1 MRATSSCALGGSVF
15 FIDSDVLTDDS
26 YSRFRAGLHRLVNNP
41 AAPGQAIITI
51 DMDRHPTFA
60 ITPNNLVKLLSS
72 SKLCKYRPMIFLVT
86 NKSEQHFMSLT
97 AENTIEEHNTVMVHA
112 GTSFNTIVHND
123 SQALVDKKLNTLQ
136 TDRPD
141 ITRTHRA
148 LTTASD
154 LDLALEDSAQKPQLR
169 MTPRNAAVI
178 PSLAPAPLKDWHA
191 TFKALNM
198 GRAAL
203 CPSDVLASDLANR
216 PGAKPKK
223 IIVSIAAITNLDSK
237 GSQHWGPIC
246 HTYRGEKAICPRA
259 PVRFLTNALRL
270 ASGTDS
276 SSINHEK
283 DLMGYVD
290 LTRPMVIPYSAQDSD
305 TAKAEPIRHSVA
317 HGVHAKVL
325 NNTGEYCDVTYID
338 QPLASNPSLVR
349 RTLLVSNKAVGMP
362 YIYAKVQQDRV
373 LQAAILSMNIFSN
386 SLLADGLD
394 FMQEFSHRFSLLVK
408 TTEGMFLHQYKYKQS
423 EGYPALIG
431 KPVPVA
437 DNFLE
442 NCDVTLIADRFE
454 REAAKTAIGN
464 ICHDDISHITTV
476 DADQVVSKAIAP
488 FTIAKQELESA
499 SAMGTPVSLKSS
511 TTTSSHSGFTHE
523 PLADH
528 HEKLS
533 TLGHSG
539 VPAAEAE
546 AETKESDSRSDS
558 DEDYLEPVE
567 DDPDL
572 THEVSGHLTPAYLR
586 DMPDAPLDAPA
597 ATPSRAP
604 APPRRRTKHGI
615 ARVVEESKSASST
628 PPLFTKTG
636 LPPRHT
642 ATRRFT
648 LFDTNRQHRR
658 VAPMPTRQKPTTPRP
673 KGYR

>member
-15 FIDSDVLTDDS
+15 FIDSDVLTEHS

-51 DMDRHPTFA
+51 DTDRHPTFG
-60 ITPNNLVKLLSS
+60 ITPDNLVKLLSN
-72 SKLCKYRPMIFLVT
+72 SKLRKYRPMTFLVT
-86 NKSEQHFMSLT
+86 NKSEQYFMSLT
-97 AENTIEEHNTVMVHA
+97 AENAIEKHSTVKVHA

-123 SQALVDKKLNTLQ
+123 SQVLVDKTLNLLQ

-141 ITRTHRA
+141 TTRGHRA

-154 LDLALEDSAQKPQLR
+154 LDLALEDNAKKPQLR
-169 MTPRNAAVI
+169 MIPRNAAVI
-178 PSLAPAPLKDWHA
+178 PSLAPAPLKDWPA

-216 PGAKPKK
+216 PGQKPKK
-223 IIVSIAAITNLDSK
+223 IIVSMTAITNLDSN
-237 GSQHWGPIC
+237 GGQGWGPIC
-246 HTYRGEKAICPRA
+246 HTYGGEKAICPRA

-276 SSINHEK
+276 GSINHEK

-290 LTRPMVIPYSAQDSD
+290 LTRPMVIPYSAHDSD
-305 TAKAEPIRHSVA
+305 MAKAEPTRHSVA
-317 HGVHAKVL
+317 HSVHAKVL
-325 NNTGEYCDVTYID
+325 NNAGEYCDVTYMD
-338 QPLASNPSLVR
+338 QPLVISPSLVR
-349 RTLLVSNKAVGMP
+349 RTLLVSNKAVGTP

-373 LQAAILSMNIFSN
+373 LQAATLSMNIFSN

-394 FMQEFSHRFSLLVK
+394 FIMEYSHRFLLLVK
-408 TTEGMFLHQYKYKQS
+408 TTEGMFLHQYKYKES
-423 EGYPALIG
+423 EGYPVLVG

-437 DNFLE
+437 DNYLE

-476 DADQVVSKAIAP
+476 DVDQVVSKAIAAL
-488 FTIAKQELESA
+488 TTAKQELESA

-546 AETKESDSRSDS
+546 TKDSGSET

-567 DDPDL
+567 DDPEL
-572 THEVSGHLTPAYLR
+572 TLEVSGHLTPAYLR

-597 ATPSRAP
+597 ATPAPSRAS
-604 APPRRRTKHGI
+604 APPRRRTPRDITTG
-615 ARVVEESKSASST
+615 AEESKSASST
-628 PPLFTKTG
+628 PPLFAKTG
-636 LPPRHT
+636 RPPRHV

-648 LFDTNRQHRR
+648 LFSTDRKHRR
-658 VAPMPTRQKPTTPRP
+658 VAPMPTRIKPTTPRP
-673 KGYR
+673 NGRR